1 MRGGVPLPAVP
12 TPLSRPAADAPGGP
26 TQQIQVRAPAGL
38 PPRAPARR
46 RASHATG
53 FWFVA
58 VAFTALMA
66 FGTAPTPLWPLYE
79 ARDHFGATTV
89 TVAYASM
96 VVGAAGAFLGLGH
109 LSDRLGRRRIVVPAL
124 LVGIVASL
132 VLIVWRDLPGLI
144 AGRVLNGV
152 GLGLMASTATTYL
165 HDLHHEARPER
176 TGSVV
181 PSIVATAANLGGLAS
196 GPLIAGAVAEWLPAP
211 LITAQVIFTL
221 AMAVCLALVL
231 CTPETVHPELSAARP
246 PSRFVLRPGGRR
258 AFGAAG
264 ALGAFAFA
272 ILGLISSLGASV
284 LHGSLHTDSHLVVG
298 LAAFLM
304 FGSAAAAQLVLG
316 RLPLSRLLTVGAVV
330 FPAGLL
336 LCAVALH
343 HPVLWLYLVAVSLS
357 GAGSGLLFKGGVERA
372 GSVAE
377 PASRAGVLAVFF
389 VVAYL
394 GMGLPA
400 VLFSM
405 ALRYVAVQTA
415 MIGFATVLSCG
426 AVVSVIVAL
435 RDRAPGPGE
444 LPAQ

>member
-1 MRGGVPLPAVP
+1 M
-12 TPLSRPAADAPGGP
+12 
-26 TQQIQVRAPAGL
+26 

-181 PSIVATAANLGGLAS
+181 PGIVATAANLGGLAS

-231 CTPETVHPELSAARP
+231 CTPETVHPELSAARA

>member
-1 MRGGVPLPAVP
+1 M
-12 TPLSRPAADAPGGP
+12 
-26 TQQIQVRAPAGL
+26 
-38 PPRAPARR
+38 PPRAAARR

-58 VAFTALMA
+58 VAFTVLMA

-96 VVGAAGAFLGLGH
+96 VVGATGAFLGLGH
-109 LSDRLGRRRIVVPAL
+109 LSDRLGRRRIIVPAL

-144 AGRVLNGV
+144 ADRILNGV

-165 HDLHHEARPER
+165 HDLHHEVRPER
-176 TGSVV
+176 TGSVL
-181 PSIVATAANLGGLAS
+181 PGLVATAANLGGLAS

-231 CTPETVHPELSAARP
+231 CTPETVDLDLDLELRVARP
-246 PSRFVLRPGGRR
+246 PSRFVLHPGGRR

-316 RLPLSRLLTVGAVV
+316 RLPLPRLLTVGAVV
-330 FPAGLL
+330 FPVGLV

-343 HPVLWLYLVAVSLS
+343 HPSLWFYLVAVSLS
-357 GAGSGLLFKGGVERA
+357 GAGSGLLFKGASNAPVQWPSPPHAR
-372 GSVAE
+372 GSSPCSSSSRTWEWACR
-377 PASRAGVLAVFF
+377 PSCSAS
-389 VVAYL
+389 
-394 GMGLPA
+394 P
-400 VLFSM
+400 
-405 ALRYVAVQTA
+405 
-415 MIGFATVLSCG
+415 CG
-426 AVVSVIVAL
+426 TSPC
-435 RDRAPGPGE
+435 RPR
-444 LPAQ
+444 

>member
-1 MRGGVPLPAVP
+1 M
-12 TPLSRPAADAPGGP
+12 
-26 TQQIQVRAPAGL
+26 
-38 PPRAPARR
+38 
-46 RASHATG
+46 
-53 FWFVA
+53 
-58 VAFTALMA
+58 AFTVLMA

-96 VVGAAGAFLGLGH
+96 VVGAAAAFLGLGH
-109 LSDRLGRRRIVVPAL
+109 LSDRLGRRRIIVPAL
-124 LVGIVASL
+124 LVGIVASV

-144 AGRVLNGV
+144 AGRILNGV
-152 GLGLMASTATTYL
+152 GLGLMASTYL

-176 TGSVV
+176 AGSVL
-181 PSIVATAANLGGLAS
+181 PGIVATAANLGGLAS
-196 GPLIAGAVAEWLPAP
+196 GPLVAGAAAEWLPTP
-211 LITAQVIFTL
+211 LITTQAIFTL

-231 CTPETVHPELSAARP
+231 STPETVDLELPAAQP

-258 AFGAAG
+258 TFGAAG
-264 ALGAFAFA
+264 ALGASAFA

-284 LHGSLHTDSHLVVG
+284 LHGTLHTDSHLVVG

-304 FGSAAAAQLVLG
+304 FGSAAASQLVLG
-316 RLPLSRLLTVGAVV
+316 RLPLPRVLTVGAVV
-330 FPAGLL
+330 FPVGLV
-336 LCAVALH
+336 LCAVALY
-343 HPVLWLYLVAVSLS
+343 HPALWLYLVAVSLS

-394 GMGLPA
+394 GMGLPS
-400 VLFSM
+400 VLFSI
-405 ALRYVAVQTA
+405 ALRHFAVQTA

-426 AVVSVIVAL
+426 AVVSVAVAL
-435 RDRAPGPGE
+435 RDRAPGPGV
-444 LPAQ
+444 LPGQSARPS

>member
-1 MRGGVPLPAVP
+1 M
-12 TPLSRPAADAPGGP
+12 
-26 TQQIQVRAPAGL
+26 
-38 PPRAPARR
+38 
-46 RASHATG
+46 
-53 FWFVA
+53 
-58 VAFTALMA
+58 AFTALMA

-181 PSIVATAANLGGLAS
+181 PGIVATAANLGGLAS

>member
-1 MRGGVPLPAVP
+1 M
-12 TPLSRPAADAPGGP
+12 
-26 TQQIQVRAPAGL
+26 

-181 PSIVATAANLGGLAS
+181 PGIVATAANLGGLAS

-231 CTPETVHPELSAARP
+231 CTPETVHPEPSAARP

>member
-1 MRGGVPLPAVP
+1 M
-12 TPLSRPAADAPGGP
+12 SRPAADAPGDP
-26 TQQIQVRAPAGL
+26 TQEIQVRAPAGL

-46 RASHATG
+46 RASHENG
-53 FWFVA
+53 FWIVA
-58 VAFTALMA
+58 VAFTVLMA

-165 HDLHHEARPER
+165 HDLHREARPER

-181 PSIVATAANLGGLAS
+181 PGIVATAANLGGLAS

-231 CTPETVHPELSAARP
+231 CTPETVGPELSAARP

-316 RLPLSRLLTVGAVV
+316 RLPLPRLLTVGAVV
-330 FPAGLL
+330 FPVGLL

-394 GMGLPA
+394 GMGLPS

-405 ALRYVAVQTA
+405 VLRYVAVQTA

>member
-1 MRGGVPLPAVP
+1 
-12 TPLSRPAADAPGGP
+12 
-26 TQQIQVRAPAGL
+26 
-38 PPRAPARR
+38 
-46 RASHATG
+46 
-53 FWFVA
+53 
-58 VAFTALMA
+58 
-66 FGTAPTPLWPLYE
+66 
-79 ARDHFGATTV
+79 
-89 TVAYASM
+89 
-96 VVGAAGAFLGLGH
+96 
-109 LSDRLGRRRIVVPAL
+109 
-124 LVGIVASL
+124 
-132 VLIVWRDLPGLI
+132 
-144 AGRVLNGV
+144 
-152 GLGLMASTATTYL
+152 
-165 HDLHHEARPER
+165 
-176 TGSVV
+176 
-181 PSIVATAANLGGLAS
+181 
-196 GPLIAGAVAEWLPAP
+196 
-211 LITAQVIFTL
+211 
-221 AMAVCLALVL
+221 MAVCLVLVL

-357 GAGSGLLFKGGVERA
+357 GATWPLFKGGVERA

-394 GMGLPA
+394 GMGLPT

-415 MIGFATVLSCG
+415 MIGFATVLS
-426 AVVSVIVAL
+426 A
-435 RDRAPGPGE
+435 APSCR
-444 LPAQ
+444 